1 MAMTKIAI
9 DRATIEPWIAVAQS
23 SRLLADILS
32 QIGEPLS
39 GSNFEE
45 MNAHYPP
52 ERSSDWCREFLTAG
66 IEHMTLWA
74 DHVAPLRFHEEAHVT
89 HTFRPVQT
97 LSRAAIESSSQAVW
111 MMNGESAR
119 ECARRHV
126 CLLLDDLEEQRK
138 AALGDERKKRL
149 KLARQIVLDRLEPFI
164 GEKDI
169 GRFPGYMNI
178 VKEAAATVAAKGSG
192 DADLVD
198 AEVVERLWR
207 ASAGSAHGK
216 RWPSLELQ
224 IVNPGKEIAP
234 GLFETDRAPDPVAIT
249 KILNLANSVVTY
261 GVLRFADYS
270 GYEPQLAE
278 IIDAAQKKLAA
289 VIPRRSDL

>member
-1 MAMTKIAI
+1 
-9 DRATIEPWIAVAQS
+9 
-23 SRLLADILS
+23 
-32 QIGEPLS
+32 
-39 GSNFEE
+39 
-45 MNAHYPP
+45 
-52 ERSSDWCREFLTAG
+52 
-66 IEHMTLWA
+66 
-74 DHVAPLRFHEEAHVT
+74 
-89 HTFRPVQT
+89 
-97 LSRAAIESSSQAVW
+97 